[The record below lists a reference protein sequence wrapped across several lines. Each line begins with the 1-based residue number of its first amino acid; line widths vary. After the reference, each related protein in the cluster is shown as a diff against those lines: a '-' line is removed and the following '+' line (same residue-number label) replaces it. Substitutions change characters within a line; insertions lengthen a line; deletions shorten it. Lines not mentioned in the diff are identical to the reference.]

1 MPSLFARM
9 VGDAFATVNEV
20 LGVPCV
26 FFRANNN
33 QVVEKVNVIVNKNK
47 KVTNEFKNVLGYRSE
62 ANFLK
67 SQFPYDPRPG
77 DTFTDP
83 DGVTWRVNEIT
94 LDTNLKWYVDVRI
107 K

>member
-33 QVVEKVNVIVNKNK
+33 QVVEKRKRNRQQ
-47 KVTNEFKNVLGYRSE
+47 E
-62 ANFLK
+62 
-67 SQFPYDPRPG
+67 
-77 DTFTDP
+77 
-83 DGVTWRVNEIT
+83 
-94 LDTNLKWYVDVRI
+94 
-107 K
+107 